1 MLSLIL
7 INRYIRGIPMKSA
20 IDTQH
25 VNAQFETSAQADS
38 FLMTASTMTVGYG
51 VLELINHVVLA
62 NYVSPYLITLGFS
75 TTTVTV
81 IAVVVMVIAIIGLTY
96 LLTRFFN
103 IRRKRV
109 NGKVTE

>member
-1 MLSLIL
+1 MLSLII
-7 INRYIRGIPMKSA
+7 INRYLRGIPMKSA

-38 FLMTASTMTVGYG
+38 FLMAASTMAVSYG

-62 NYVSPYLITLGFS
+62 NYISPYFIALGFS

-81 IAVVVMVIAIIGLTY
+81 ISVIIMVAVIVGLTY
-96 LLTRFFN
+96 LITRFFS

-109 NGKVTE
+109 SGKVTE